1 MNGDEDDGG
10 DLIKTFMVKH
20 AKMERNPNEKKKRKN
35 QKIKNLLVIF
45 KFFTLQIHFSL
56 FLGKNL

>member
-20 AKMERNPNEKKKRKN
+20 AKMERNPNEKKKKKKSEN
-35 QKIKNLLVIF
+35 KKLIGYL
-45 KFFTLQIHFSL
+45 
-56 FLGKNL
+56 